1 MGYLGKRPATQG
13 KDAGPALRL
22 DDVSSNFD
30 GLTTVF
36 NLTVNGTAV
45 APHVNNIQVYLS
57 GVHQLP
63 GSSYTL
69 SGSQIVFS
77 GAPSSS
83 LGFHGNVIGD
93 SRLFI
98 PDNDT
103 VEPASFTANTISTI
117 SGSFISGFNYSG
129 TISGSSTSTASFGR
143 LEVAGNTNLTGDIE
157 FDDVTATGNITSTGT
172 NKVISGSITST
183 GSFGR
188 LQIDSTASFGRVI
201 TSTADI
207 NGGTIDGITSLTSGG
222 DLDIGA
228 HDLRASTLTADS
240 LTATRVPFAGTAGV
254 LSDDSDLTFATATLS
269 ATNLTTTGTIKD
281 FTSVSG
287 SSVSTGSFGRVITST
302 ADINGGTVD
311 GITSLTAG
319 GDLDIGAHDLRAET
333 LTADSLTATR
343 VPFAG
348 TAGVLSDDSDLTFAT
363 ATLSAT
369 NLTTTGTIK
378 DFGLVSGSFV
388 STGSVGRVQTRTADI
403 GIITGTSLTTSG
415 NISGSTTSTG
425 SFGRLQTQQDNASI
439 GGNILTL
446 AGNLTT
452 TTGPGTIDFA
462 ADKTLTLN
470 ESLTVGDGHD
480 GTLTFSAASKTLTVE
495 NTSVV
500 NQDLTSDASPTFA
513 GATITGTLTVQEIHT
528 EFESASILFTSGS
541 TQFGN
546 STDDVHNVTGS
557 MKITGS
563 FQVDNG
569 TLTAGTVDIN
579 GGTIDGI
586 TSLTAGGDL
595 DIGAHNLRAATI
607 TADGLTATRVPFAG
621 TAGLLSDDSDLTFAT
636 ATLSATNLTTT
647 GTIKNMA
654 LVSGSSVSTGSFG
667 RVQVLTADIGLT
679 TGTTGS
685 FGRAEI
691 TAADINGGTIDGIT
705 SLTAGGDLD
714 IGAHDFRAA
723 TITADGLTATRVPFA
738 GTAGVLSDDADLTF
752 ATATLS
758 ATNLTTTGT
767 IKNMALVSGSFV
779 STGSVG
785 RIQTRAADIGTIT
798 GTTLTTTGNIT
809 MADDT
814 SIGIADDAERIEF
827 DGAGDISVLGAKFGI
842 GENAPGSPL
851 DVKSGEAANTANF
864 NSTNGAT
871 NITLESDG
879 SLIGQFEFASTG
891 TSQIVTRTVSSLAL
905 GVNNSQKLI
914 ISGSSG
920 FVGIGEPSPDEMLH
934 LTSTGAVGIKLEA
947 DSNNSGQED
956 AYIILSTD
964 NASIVAELAI
974 TSNAGDRITGGL
986 ANATILGATT
996 ASPVQLFTTD
1006 IARLTVAAGGNVGI
1020 GTNAPA
1026 ALLHLNTSDAGS
1038 IMRFSRAEGDEA
1050 LVDNDIVGEL
1060 EFFANDGSVA
1070 SNAQT
1075 KVGRIFTEISSTALQ
1090 TNIQFHTFGSSLG
1103 ERMRINAAGRVGIK
1117 EDNPDAFLHV
1127 KNAGG
1132 ATPALKLQDNSSG
1145 VNSSYV
1151 LMDIDFSNDADIE
1164 NGKFIIFQDSGGV
1177 IGSIS
1182 GDDDATSFNTSSD
1195 YRKKTDLK
1203 GIVDATGT
1211 INQLKLYDFAWKKN
1225 TDKRAV
1231 GVIAHEAQ
1239 EVFPN
1244 AVSGEKDAMTTKIY
1258 KDENGDKQEK
1268 EVMDTQT
1275 VDYSKFI
1282 PLLLKSIQELT
1293 KRIEELEN

>member
-1 MGYLGKRPATQG
+1 V
-13 KDAGPALRL
+13 ALTRIISEIIQ
-22 DDVSSNFD
+22 DN
-30 GLTTVF
+30 TVQD
-36 NLTVNGTAV
+36 TD
-45 APHVNNIQVYLS
+45 I
-57 GVHQLP
+57 
-63 GSSYTL
+63 
-69 SGSQIVFS
+69 
-77 GAPSSS
+77 SSS
-83 LGFHGNVIGD
+83 FQ
-93 SRLFI
+93 
-98 PDNDT
+98 
-103 VEPASFTANTISTI
+103 ASI
-117 SGSFISGFNYSG
+117 SGSFGNQRVG
-129 TISGSSTSTASFGR
+129 TT
-143 LEVAGNTNLTGDIE
+143 
-157 FDDVTATGNITSTGT
+157 DDVQFNHITA
-172 NKVISGSITST
+172 
-183 GSFGR
+183 
-188 LQIDSTASFGRVI
+188 
-201 TSTADI
+201 
-207 NGGTIDGITSLTSGG
+207 
-222 DLDIGA
+222 
-228 HDLRASTLTADS
+228 
-240 LTATRVPFAGTAGV
+240 
-254 LSDDSDLTFATATLS
+254 
-269 ATNLTTTGTIKD
+269 
-281 FTSVSG
+281 
-287 SSVSTGSFGRVITST
+287 
-302 ADINGGTVD
+302 
-311 GITSLTAG
+311 
-319 GDLDIGAHDLRAET
+319 
-333 LTADSLTATR
+333 
-343 VPFAG
+343 
-348 TAGVLSDDSDLTFAT
+348 
-363 ATLSAT
+363 
-369 NLTTTGTIK
+369 
-378 DFGLVSGSFV
+378 
-388 STGSVGRVQTRTADI
+388 
-403 GIITGTSLTTSG
+403 SG
-415 NISGSTTSTG
+415 NISASGNLSSTG
-425 SFGRLQTQQDNASI
+425 NLDIDGTSNLEGDVTLQSDLSVVDVNATNITGSEVSSSTALFTTATIDKI
-439 GGNILTL
+439 GG
-446 AGNLTT
+446 A
-452 TTGPGTIDFA
+452 IDFDNQNMTNVDIDSGVITGITDLVV
-462 ADKTLTLN
+462 ADGGTGVSTLTDGGVLLGSGAGAITAMSVLADS
-470 ESLTVGDGHD
+470 EMIVGDGSTDPVAESGATLRTSIGVGTTDDVQFTNITGSEVSSSTALFTTATIDNIGAFKATGAIDFDNQNMTNVDIDSGVITGITDLTVAD
-480 GTLTFSAASKTLTVE
+480 GGTGVSTLTDGGVLLGSGAGAITAMSVLTDGQMIVGDGSTDPVAESGATLRTSIGVGLTDDVVFSAVSGAAATFNSATINGLLTVE
-495 NTSVV
+495 
-500 NQDLTSDASPTFA
+500 
-513 GATITGTLTVQEIHT
+513 EIHT
-528 EFESASILFTSGS
+528 VFVSASVTVATGSNIFGDAIVDIHQFTGSIDQSGSLSTVDITSDNLFSSNITGSIISGS
-541 TQFGN
+541 TALLTTATIDNIGAFTAAGAIDFDNQNMTNVDIDSGVITGITDLVVADGGTGVSTLTDGGVLLGN
-546 STDDVHNVTGS
+546 GAGAIQAMAVLTDGQMIVGDGTTDPVAESGATLRTSIGVGTTDNVLFAN
-557 MKITGS
+557 ITGS
-563 FQVDNG
+563 VF
-569 TLTAGTVDIN
+569 
-579 GGTIDGI
+579 
-586 TSLTAGGDL
+586 
-595 DIGAHNLRAATI
+595 
-607 TADGLTATRVPFAG
+607 
-621 TAGLLSDDSDLTFAT
+621 
-636 ATLSATNLTTT
+636 
-647 GTIKNMA
+647 
-654 LVSGSSVSTGSFG
+654 TGSLGKF
-667 RVQVLTADIGLT
+667 T
-679 TGTTGS
+679 TV
-685 FGRAEI
+685 
-691 TAADINGGTIDGIT
+691 DINGGTIDGIT

-714 IGAHDFRAA
+714 IGAHDFRAE

-1117 EDNPDAFLHV
+1117 EDDPEAFLHV

-1132 ATPALKLQDNSSG
+1132 ATPALKLEDNSSG